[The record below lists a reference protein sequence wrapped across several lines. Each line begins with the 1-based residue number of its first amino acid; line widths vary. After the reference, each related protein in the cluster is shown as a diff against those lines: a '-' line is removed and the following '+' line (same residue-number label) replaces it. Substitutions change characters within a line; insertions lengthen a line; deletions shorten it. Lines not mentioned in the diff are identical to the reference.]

1 MKKLK
6 QELDR
11 KTDEM
16 MSMRTDLYI
25 GNTLKKGT
33 EEKDNF
39 LQHQIKA
46 LNEKLNVITESL
58 EGMEKTHARL
68 KKLAVPSASGTY
80 IKNRKRRN
88 NKIKSKVRKEKRL
101 NLRIIAIK
109 EKFGFEEGED
119 GSIRYIDTKT
129 LNSFHRR
136 HDAKALR
143 VLIKNKTITGAAENK
158 ILNYLKDESSDSNSA
173 TQSSSYSS
181 SSDDC

>member
-46 LNEKLNVITESL
+46 HNEKLNFITESL

-80 IKNRKRRN
+80 IKNRK
-88 NKIKSKVRKEKRL
+88 K
-101 NLRIIAIK
+101 
-109 EKFGFEEGED
+109 
-119 GSIRYIDTKT
+119 
-129 LNSFHRR
+129 
-136 HDAKALR
+136 
-143 VLIKNKTITGAAENK
+143 
-158 ILNYLKDESSDSNSA
+158 
-173 TQSSSYSS
+173 
-181 SSDDC
+181 